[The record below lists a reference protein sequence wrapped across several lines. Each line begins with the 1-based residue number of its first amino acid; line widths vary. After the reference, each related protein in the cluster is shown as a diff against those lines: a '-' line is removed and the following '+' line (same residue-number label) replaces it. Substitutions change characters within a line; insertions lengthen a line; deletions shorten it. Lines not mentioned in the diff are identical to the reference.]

1 MTFCIKFCFD
11 LVETTVISYW
21 GFVKTTL
28 SFRKQIL
35 KKISP
40 DENIEIL
47 SKIRIETDVSQNDN
61 RQSEPRRDE
70 TRSQFFSSNYFSSTW
85 VRVKP
90 EPQVTGG
97 SCYQEAPGRLCMS

>member
-1 MTFCIKFCFD
+1 MKAIFHIEGIPMTFCIKFCFD

-40 DENIEIL
+40 DENVVVLGE
-47 SKIRIETDVSQNDN
+47 IRIETDVSRNDN

-70 TRSQFFSSNYFSSTW
+70 TRSQFFSSNYFSSTGTP
-85 VRVKP
+85 VK
-90 EPQVTGG
+90 
-97 SCYQEAPGRLCMS
+97 